1 MSELK
6 AQLTGAMKDA
16 MRAKDKLRLGTIRM
30 ALAALKQKEVDERVE
45 LTDADVLAIVTK
57 LVKQRDDSATQYR
70 DAGRDDLADTEI
82 AEAEILK
89 SFLPSPL
96 SEDELATLIDQAL
109 NETGATSM
117 AQMGAVMAWLRP
129 KVTGRADLGQLSGKI
144 KSRLG

>member
-6 AQLTGAMKDA
+6 AQLTAAMKDA
-16 MRAKDKLRLGTIRM
+16 MRAKDKLRLGTVRM
-30 ALAALKQKEVDERVE
+30 ALAALNQKEIDERVV

-57 LVKQRDDSATQYR
+57 LVKQRDDSATQFR
-70 DAGRDDLADTEI
+70 DAGRPELADQEE

-89 SFLPSPL
+89 TFLPSPL
-96 SEDELATLIDQAL
+96 SEDELAALIDQAMS
-109 NETGATSM
+109 EIGATSM

-129 KVTGRADLGQLSGKI
+129 HVTGRADLGQLSGKI